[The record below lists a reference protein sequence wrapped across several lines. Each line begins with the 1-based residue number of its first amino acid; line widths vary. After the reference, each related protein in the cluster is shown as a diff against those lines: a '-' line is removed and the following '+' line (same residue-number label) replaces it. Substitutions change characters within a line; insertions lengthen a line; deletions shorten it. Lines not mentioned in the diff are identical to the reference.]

1 MKVVVVVPAAG
12 TCGGWSL
19 GGPPGP
25 YAKCFPETLASQV
38 PYHTGRRGGLGHA
51 LLQAFPQGHG
61 NGISSGVASPAPL
74 GVAGGMPI
82 ELTRGG
88 CGARGGGIPSGS
100 E

>member
-1 MKVVVVVPAAG
+1 MMKVVVVVP
-12 TCGGWSL
+12 GWSL
-19 GGPPGP
+19 GGPWAGPPGP
-25 YAKCFPETLASQV
+25 NAKCFPKLWPPKF

-82 ELTRGG
+82 EFGLWRLARRG
-88 CGARGGGIPSGS
+88 RGIRGMLK
-100 E
+100 